1 MSTYYWAHAC
11 LNFDTKEL
19 LEEAVKP
26 LRDGG
31 WLFDDNTMIA
41 EDGNEKIN
49 DGNAVINGT
58 TFNLPPEVYINIYDH
73 LFDLVNKAKSGF
85 FNISCD
91 DGDLYFDVW
100 NNGRWIHV
108 ESYEEIAS
116 FLLTQKEK
124 DYFLLDDEEDF
135 IVKYDDQPDYD
146 YSELRSDTFSEAFC
160 NAIDCFLDE
169 KVALTFFKDKMFAKA
184 IHREARA
191 SCY

>member
-31 WLFDDNTMIA
+31 WLDDDNTMMG
-41 EDGNEKIN
+41 DGGEVKVN

-58 TFNLPPEVYINIYDH
+58 TFNLLPELYINIYDH
-73 LFDLVNKAKSGF
+73 LIDLVNKAKSGF

-108 ESYEEIAS
+108 ESYKEIAN

-124 DYFLLDDEEDF
+124 DYFLIEDEDDF
-135 IVKYDDQPDYD
+135 MAKYDDVDDSFY
-146 YSELRSDTFSEAFC
+146 EEERSDVFIGSFT
-160 NAIDCFLDE
+160 NAIDCFQDE
-169 KVALTFFKDKMFAKA
+169 KVALKFFKDKMFVKS
-184 IHREARA
+184 IHSEARA
-191 SCY
+191 SCC